1 MEIPKSKV
9 IEVLNDITSRLDNLE
24 IEQRRNK
31 EIFFIF
37 KKRLLELNDFINDI
51 LDVIDEDK
59 KLYAEMPVEGL
70 LSKAQ
75 KKHSNLM
82 DLIDEKLDDDISQL
96 TDQIVGES

>member
-1 MEIPKSKV
+1 MEIPESK
-9 IEVLNDITSRLDNLE
+9 IIKVLTDIIGRLNNLE
-24 IEQRRNK
+24 IQQRRNK

-59 KLYAEMPVEGL
+59 NLYTEITIEGL
-70 LSKAQ
+70 LSKAK

-82 DLIDEKLDDDISQL
+82 DLIDEELDDDISQL

>member
-59 KLYAEMPVEGL
+59 NSYTEMTIEGL
-70 LSKAQ
+70 LSKAK

-82 DLIDEKLDDDISQL
+82 DLIDEKLDDDMPQL
-96 TDQIVGES
+96 TDQIVGDA

>member
-1 MEIPKSKV
+1 MEIPESKI
-9 IEVLNDITSRLDNLE
+9 IEVLNDIISRLNNLE

-59 KLYAEMPVEGL
+59 NSYTEMTIEGL
-70 LSKAQ
+70 LSKAK

-82 DLIDEKLDDDISQL
+82 DLIDEKLDDDMPQL
-96 TDQIVGES
+96 TDQIVGDA

>member
-9 IEVLNDITSRLDNLE
+9 IEVLNDITSRLNNLE

-59 KLYAEMPVEGL
+59 NSYAEMTIEGL
-70 LSKAQ
+70 LSKAK

-82 DLIDEKLDDDISQL
+82 DLIDEKLDDDMPQL
-96 TDQIVGES
+96 TDQIVGDA

>member
-1 MEIPKSKV
+1 METPESK
-9 IEVLNDITSRLDNLE
+9 IIKVLTDIIGRLNNLE
-24 IEQRRNK
+24 IQQRRNK

-51 LDVIDEDK
+51 LDVVDEDK
-59 KLYAEMPVEGL
+59 NLFTEMTIEGL
-70 LSKAQ
+70 LLKAK

-82 DLIDEKLDDDISQL
+82 DLIDDELDDDISQL

>member
-1 MEIPKSKV
+1 MEIPESK
-9 IEVLNDITSRLDNLE
+9 IIKVLTDIIGRLEDLE

-37 KKRLLELNDFINDI
+37 KKRLMELNDFINDI

-59 KLYAEMPVEGL
+59 NLYTEITIEGL
-70 LSKAQ
+70 LSKA
-75 KKHSNLM
+75 KKKQINLM
-82 DLIDEKLDDDISQL
+82 DLIDDELDDDISQL

>member
-1 MEIPKSKV
+1 MEIPESK
-9 IEVLNDITSRLDNLE
+9 IIKVLTDIIGRLEDLE

-59 KLYAEMPVEGL
+59 NLYTEITIEGL
-70 LSKAQ
+70 LSKA
-75 KKHSNLM
+75 KKKQINLM
-82 DLIDEKLDDDISQL
+82 DLIDDELDDDISQL

>member
-1 MEIPKSKV
+1 MEIPESKI
-9 IEVLNDITSRLDNLE
+9 IEVLNDIISRLNNLE

-37 KKRLLELNDFINDI
+37 KKRLMVLNDFINDI

>member
-1 MEIPKSKV
+1 MEIPESK
-9 IEVLNDITSRLDNLE
+9 IIKVLTDIIGRLEDLE

-37 KKRLLELNDFINDI
+37 KKRLMELNDFINDI

-59 KLYAEMPVEGL
+59 NLYTEITIEGL
-70 LSKAQ
+70 LSKA
-75 KKHSNLM
+75 KKKQINLM
-82 DLIDEKLDDDISQL
+82 DLIDEELDDDITQL

>member
-59 KLYAEMPVEGL
+59 KLYVEMPVEGL
-70 LSKAQ
+70 LLKAK

-82 DLIDEKLDDDISQL
+82 DLIDEKLDDDMPQL
-96 TDQIVGES
+96 TDQIVGDA

>member
-59 KLYAEMPVEGL
+59 NSYTEMTIEGL
-70 LSKAQ
+70 LSKAK

-82 DLIDEKLDDDISQL
+82 DLIDEKLDDDISKL

>member
-1 MEIPKSKV
+1 METPESK
-9 IEVLNDITSRLDNLE
+9 IIKVLTDIIGRLNNLE
-24 IEQRRNK
+24 IQQRRNK

-59 KLYAEMPVEGL
+59 NLYTEITIEGL
-70 LSKAQ
+70 LSKAK

-82 DLIDEKLDDDISQL
+82 DLIDDELDDDIAQL

>member
-9 IEVLNDITSRLDNLE
+9 IEVLNDITSRLNNLE

-59 KLYAEMPVEGL
+59 NSFFE
-70 LSKAQ
+70 
-75 KKHSNLM
+75 
-82 DLIDEKLDDDISQL
+82 
-96 TDQIVGES
+96 

>member
-1 MEIPKSKV
+1 MEIPESKI
-9 IEVLNDITSRLDNLE
+9 IEVLNDIIGRLDNLE

-96 TDQIVGES
+96 TDQIVGDA

>member
-1 MEIPKSKV
+1 METPESK
-9 IEVLNDITSRLDNLE
+9 IIKVLTDIIGRLEDLE

-51 LDVIDEDK
+51 LDVVDEDK
-59 KLYAEMPVEGL
+59 NLYTEMTIEGL
-70 LSKAQ
+70 LSKAK

-82 DLIDEKLDDDISQL
+82 DLIDEELDDDISQL

>member
-1 MEIPKSKV
+1 MEIPESKI
-9 IEVLNDITSRLDNLE
+9 IEVLNDIISRLNNLE

-59 KLYAEMPVEGL
+59 NSYAEMTIEGL

-82 DLIDEKLDDDISQL
+82 DLIDEKLDDDMPQL
-96 TDQIVGES
+96 TDQIVGDA

>member
-9 IEVLNDITSRLDNLE
+9 IEVLNDITSRLNNLE

-59 KLYAEMPVEGL
+59 NSYTEMTIEGL
-70 LSKAQ
+70 LSKAK

-82 DLIDEKLDDDISQL
+82 DLIDEKLDDDMPQL
-96 TDQIVGES
+96 TDQIVGDA

>member
-1 MEIPKSKV
+1 METPESK
-9 IEVLNDITSRLDNLE
+9 IIKVLTDIIGRLNNLE
-24 IEQRRNK
+24 IQQRRNK

-51 LDVIDEDK
+51 LDVVDEDK
-59 KLYAEMPVEGL
+59 NLYTEMTIEGL
-70 LSKAQ
+70 LSKAK

-82 DLIDEKLDDDISQL
+82 DLIDEELDDDISQL

>member
-9 IEVLNDITSRLDNLE
+9 IEVLNDITSRLNNLE

-31 EIFFIF
+31 DIFFIF

-59 KLYAEMPVEGL
+59 NSYAEMTIEGL
-70 LSKAQ
+70 LSKAK

-82 DLIDEKLDDDISQL
+82 DLIDEKLDDDMPQL
-96 TDQIVGES
+96 TDQIVGDA